1 MSSIT
6 LEVAQTQL
14 ADLIDRLAPGEE
26 VTLTRNDKPVATL
39 KAAPP
44 PGRKPR
50 VPGSAK
56 GILTVLAEDDDRL
69 IAAQSLVEGIPV
81 FSADPGLDAYG
92 VTRIW

>member
-44 PGRKPR
+44 PTRP
-50 VPGSAK
+50 VPQLGTLR
-56 GILTVLAEDDDRL
+56 GTVLSMEHFDDPLEEFAE
-69 IAAQSLVEGIPV
+69 
-81 FSADPGLDAYG
+81 YM
-92 VTRIW
+92 